1 MSALPKTT
9 VTPEEYLAAERAA
22 ETKSEYIDGEVYA
35 MTGASEPHN
44 TISINL
50 VLWLGPQV
58 RSRECNIYT
67 SDLRVRVA
75 RRAYLYPDVV
85 VVCGESQFKDD
96 QVDTL
101 LNPTL
106 IVEILSPSTAAFDK
120 GEKFDMYR
128 SLDSLQEYLLVAQ
141 DRCHIIHYVRQ
152 GDNTWLLS
160 ETRDMSAQ
168 LDLPS
173 IGCTLPVADVYRK
186 VTFDAA

>member
-1 MSALPKTT
+1 MTALPKTP

-35 MTGASEPHN
+35 MSGASRQH
-44 TISINL
+44 TLIVFAIVTNL
-50 VLWLGPQV
+50 GSQLLDKPCEGFA
-58 RSRECNIYT
+58 
-67 SDLRVRVA
+67 SDMRVHVGKA
-75 RRAYLYPDVV
+75 KAYLYPDLAIA
-85 VVCGESQFKDD
+85 CDEPRFDG
-96 QVDTL
+96 DTL

-106 IVEILSPSTAAFDK
+106 IVEILSPSTASFDK

-152 GDNTWLLS
+152 SDNTWLLS
-160 ETRDMSAQ
+160 ETRDMSAR

-173 IGCTLPVADVYRK
+173 INCTLPVADVYRK
-186 VTFDAA
+186 VTFDAT